1 MESVMLQSVYPRL
14 GESNPHLRNFG
25 GYGARMPRSRKI
37 VSHAARTV
45 REAVARNVY
54 AEVRRKYPDFAIST
68 AYSKIRA
75 ATGITLSTMQRIVEA
90 KHGPS
95 TDTLADL
102 AHHLG
107 TTVYELVLLKD
118 HAGLELPRPAKLH
131 RRRSPP
137 PGSRAA

>member
-1 MESVMLQSVYPRL
+1 MESVIPARVYPNL
-14 GESNPHLRNFG
+14 GESNPHLRILD
-25 GYGARMPRSRKI
+25 GYGERMPRSRKI
-37 VSHAARTV
+37 VSHAARMV
-45 REAVARNVY
+45 RETVARNVY
-54 AEVRRKYPDFAIST
+54 AEVRKKYPDLAIST

-107 TTVYELVLLKD
+107 TTVQDLVMPKD
-118 HAGLELPRPAKLH
+118 HAGMELPGPGKLQ
-131 RRRSPP
+131 RRRSPT